1 MSDTPIQL
9 RWDNNGQALKGDFV
23 LIGNLRKVGGSLINV
38 SNPAHTNRPTMN
50 ASAATLQIPSHSS
63 CLRVKWAGLY
73 WAAPVQMS
81 NHTNSNIKHV
91 KIKLP

>member
-1 MSDTPIQL
+1 MKRFLYFLAVLSICFVSTKVWGQVSDTPIQL

-50 ASAATLQIPSHSS
+50 ASAATLKIQSHSS
-63 CLRVKWAGLY
+63 
-73 WAAPVQMS
+73 
-81 NHTNSNIKHV
+81 
-91 KIKLP
+91 